1 MRILA
6 LDMGEKRIG
15 VAVSDALG
23 ITANPRESIIYKS
36 DQDTIDSI
44 INIVKEE
51 QIGEIVVG
59 LPLNINGS
67 QSNFTKRVLGFAEE
81 LKKKTDVPVKTWDER
96 LTSMQG
102 ERILLEADL
111 SRKKRRQV
119 IDKLA
124 AQLILQN
131 YLNFKKN
138 V

>member
-67 QSNFTKRVLGFAEE
+67 QSNFTKKVLGFAEE

>member
-23 ITANPRESIIYKS
+23 ITANARESIKYKS
-36 DQDTIDSI
+36 SQDAIDSVL
-44 INIVKEE
+44 NIAKDE
-51 QIGEIVVG
+51 QATEIVVG
-59 LPLNINGS
+59 LPLNINGT
-67 QSNFTKRVLGFAEE
+67 QSNFTKKVIEFTEQ
-81 LKKKTDVPVKTWDER
+81 LKKKTDVPVATWDER
-96 LTSMQG
+96 LTSMEG
-102 ERILLEADL
+102 ERVLLEADMT
-111 SRKKRRQV
+111 RKKRKQV
-119 IDKLA
+119 IDKVA

>member
-67 QSNFTKRVLGFAEE
+67 QSNFTKKVLGFAEE

-111 SRKKRRQV
+111 SRKKRKQV